1 VNGVAGSS
9 ELTKPPP
16 SGGVEST
23 LTLPSDPLFGT
34 STPKDSTR
42 GAHLVVLVGPDVG
55 RRHEVREDQVIGRS
69 QESEIHTDDEG
80 ASRRHARIRRVG
92 RDYEVEDLGSRN
104 GTYLNGARIKR
115 APLNFGDK
123 IAVGEGTVFLF
134 TRHDAFE
141 DRLLQAQRLQALAQ
155 IAGGIGH
162 DFNNMLGA
170 ALTNVTHLRELGPSD
185 PATLETSLSEV
196 ESAVRR
202 AVGLA
207 SQLLAFSE
215 SRRPV
220 MRPVD
225 VSRLMDDAMRLI
237 RSTLE
242 RSVVLSG
249 SIEPGLVVLGDS
261 SQLLQALMNL
271 CINAGD
277 SMPEGGR
284 LTLRASRE
292 PTGEPGVDSVV
303 LWVEDTGQGMDP
315 VTRDRVFEPFFAQRS
330 RSRAAGMGLAGVYA
344 IIRDHGGS
352 IRVES
357 EVGEGTRFEIR
368 LPMAE
373 PAKRRFPS
381 GPWPKAETP
390 EGAVVLLVDDEELVR
405 SALSRVLEHAGLEV
419 LTASDGAEA
428 LEAFDAARDRID
440 LVILDLDMPVM
451 NGEQAFVELRERK
464 KDVPVLISSGFS
476 NPEREAEL
484 VEAGVDGVLRKPYD
498 AATLLS
504 AVSSLI
510 SRRADAE

>member
-1 VNGVAGSS
+1 
-9 ELTKPPP
+9 
-16 SGGVEST
+16 
-23 LTLPSDPLFGT
+23 
-34 STPKDSTR
+34 
-42 GAHLVVLVGPDVG
+42 
-55 RRHEVREDQVIGRS
+55 
-69 QESEIHTDDEG
+69 
-80 ASRRHARIRRVG
+80 
-92 RDYEVEDLGSRN
+92 
-104 GTYLNGARIKR
+104 
-115 APLNFGDK
+115 
-123 IAVGEGTVFLF
+123 
-134 TRHDAFE
+134 
-141 DRLLQAQRLQALAQ
+141 
-155 IAGGIGH
+155 
-162 DFNNMLGA
+162 
-170 ALTNVTHLRELGPSD
+170 
-185 PATLETSLSEV
+185 
-196 ESAVRR
+196 
-202 AVGLA
+202 
-207 SQLLAFSE
+207 
-215 SRRPV
+215 
-220 MRPVD
+220 
-225 VSRLMDDAMRLI
+225 MDDAMRLI